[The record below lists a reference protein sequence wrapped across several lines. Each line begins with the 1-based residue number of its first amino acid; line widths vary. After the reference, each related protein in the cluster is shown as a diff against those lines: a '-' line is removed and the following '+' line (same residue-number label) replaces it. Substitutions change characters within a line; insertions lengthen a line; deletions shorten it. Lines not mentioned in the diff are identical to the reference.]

1 MIIGII
7 AISRNFAIGKGGKLP
22 WHFPADLRFFKE
34 TTMGNAVVMG
44 SNTWHSIGRPLTG
57 RLNVVLSRSGN
68 VPTRSDVMRLNNR
81 DEVIALSGLL
91 NRDTYII
98 GGAKTFQNFTDVIE
112 RWVVTEVPLTVDDA
126 DTFMPENF
134 LNEFDLLETKEIE
147 NNLKVKFLQRK

>member
-44 SNTWHSIGRPLTG
+44 SNTWHSIGRPLPG
-57 RLNVVLSRSGN
+57 RLNVVLSRLGD
-68 VPTRSDVMRLNNR
+68 VPTRSDVMRLNNT

-112 RWVVTEVPLTVDDA
+112 RWVVTEVPVTVDDD

>member
-44 SNTWHSIGRPLTG
+44 SNTWHSIGRPLPG
-57 RLNVVLSRSGN
+57 RLNVVLSRLGD
-68 VPTRSDVMRLNNR
+68 VPTRSDVMRLNNT

-112 RWVVTEVPLTVDDA
+112 WWVVTEVPVTVDDA

>member
-44 SNTWHSIGRPLTG
+44 SNTWHSIGRPLPG
-57 RLNVVLSRSGN
+57 RLNVVLSRLGD
-68 VPTRSDVMRLNNR
+68 VPTRSDVMRLNNT

-112 RWVVTEVPLTVDDA
+112 RWVVTEVPVTVDDA